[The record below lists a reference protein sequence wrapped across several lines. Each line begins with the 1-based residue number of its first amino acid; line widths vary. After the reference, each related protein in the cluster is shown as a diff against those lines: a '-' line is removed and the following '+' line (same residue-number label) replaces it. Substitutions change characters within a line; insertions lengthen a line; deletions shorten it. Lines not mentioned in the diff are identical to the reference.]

1 MLIHEDAVGERCADA
16 REHVNYMR
24 QLVSQQNVVLKR
36 GLLQE
41 NKENPLLRFWSVMEC
56 VSKDCAISGR

>member
-1 MLIHEDAVGERCADA
+1 MLIHEDAVGERGADA